1 MWHRKSLVGVVIV
14 IGILSGSLRAQSN
27 AGSITGTIT
36 DPTGANVT
44 SASITAV
51 DVATG
56 QVATTIS
63 SSAGDFRF
71 PSLQVGDYKVTVTS
85 KGFKSAERTSVVVQ
99 IGTTTTLE
107 ISLAAGSQTETVTI
121 TADAPQL
128 QTESSDVG
136 TVVTPRQVLD
146 LPLSTNGNAI
156 RNSQS
161 FVFLTPATYGTGT
174 GGGTFEGGVSG
185 GQAFGSEI
193 LFDGASLQ
201 VESFGDGFADE
212 ILPSVE
218 ATGEFKVL
226 IGGIPAQYGRT
237 SGGIQSYASKSG
249 TNLYHGTGFLIYR
262 DTAFDANTWFNN
274 RDRAVNGANAG
285 NVTPPDN
292 KKNYGLAFGG
302 PVRIPHLYD
311 GRDKTF
317 FFFAWEQFKN
327 TQGYAGLIT
336 LPTPANLTGDYSAN
350 LTTTVI
356 GTNPC
361 DGSNIYQGQIF
372 DPSTAK
378 TVGGVQCRTAYPGNI
393 IPAAQI
399 SPVAS
404 AISAYI
410 PKASTALTNNYNFA
424 GSYPIISTAES
435 MRFDHSLNQ
444 NNKFFVSYNVRDNV
458 RNNNLGGTL
467 QLPITPFITSQDLPT
482 HLIRG
487 GYDRIFSPTLLNH
500 LTVGFTR
507 VLNKEGFITPSLGK
521 DFSQLVGLPGGD
533 GLYFPGIAIQDST
546 SAFGNPVDP
555 HNDGYNSKI
564 SDNSFYLGDNVSF
577 TKGRHNLSI
586 GGEYRY
592 AISISS
598 FLSLHNG
605 TFDFSREQ
613 TAASVNSANGSGN
626 GFASFL
632 LGQVGSAT
640 VKQNFITSRN
650 IGQYEAL
657 YLQDEFK
664 VLKDLNLSLGIRYD
678 VDLPFKESHDFG
690 SQFSPAVINSGA
702 AGTGTLGALVFAG
715 SGSGKDGLSSRW
727 SNVYY
732 KNIEPRL
739 GFSYAPGFLNHKTVL
754 SASYSALNS
763 PILQWQQIYGGL
775 PAGYSNISQINNT
788 GNGFSPAELLD
799 PGSRATPLNL
809 HPGSFG
815 VPSIPTTASFDRSQ
829 RNGQDINYTKRDFGK
844 PGFDQTYT
852 ASVQQE
858 FAPDLIFTLGYLGER
873 GVHLGSNLLY
883 LNDINPSNFTLG
895 TKLSDPF
902 DGSGAAV
909 DGVASPFAGFTG
921 NVAQALRPYPQY
933 NRVNTGAYG
942 ENHGQLSYNAL
953 TAKLERRY
961 RNGLNLLA
969 SYTWSK
975 ILTDTGNIIGGSLGG
990 AYTSSI
996 QNPFNPKG
1004 EKSVSPQ
1011 DVPQIFVVSYLY
1023 DLPVGKGRAFLNN
1036 NKFVDYAIG
1045 GWSVSGIQ
1053 RYQSG
1058 QPNGFGCATG
1068 VPGFDNCIR
1077 YTLVPGVQLQSD
1089 ARRSGKFNP
1098 TTDVWYN
1105 PKAVVDQNQG
1115 PAFQANGGAYTFGT
1129 KPQYQSN
1136 DRGFAFLEEDFAL
1149 IKRTHITEQL
1159 ALQFRVETFNA
1170 FNRHVFGGPDGN
1182 PNDPGFGTV
1191 GGLNNSPRA
1200 LQLTLRAEF

>member
-1 MWHRKSLVGVVIV
+1 MMLGRGLLKIFIVVSLLVG
-14 IGILSGSLRAQSN
+14 SLLAQSN
-27 AGSITGTIT
+27 AGSITGTVA
-36 DPTGANVT
+36 DPVGAAIAG
-44 SASITAV
+44 ASVTAV
-51 DVATG
+51 NEETG
-56 QVATTIS
+56 QAATTVS
-63 SSAGDFRF
+63 SSSGDFRF
-71 PSLQVGDYKVTVTS
+71 PSLQVGNYKVTVTS
-85 KGFKSAERTSVVVQ
+85 QGFKASQKTNVVVQ
-99 IGTTTTLE
+99 IATTTALG
-107 ISLAAGSQTETVTI
+107 ISLETGSQAETVTV

-249 TNLYHGTGFLIYR
+249 TNLLHGTAFFIYR
-262 DTAFDANTWFNN
+262 DTNFDANNYFNK
-274 RDRAVNGANAG
+274 G
-285 NVTPPDN
+285 NPVPPDN
-292 KKNYGLAFGG
+292 KRNYGGAFGG
-302 PVRIPHLYD
+302 PVHIPHIYD

-327 TQGYAGLIT
+327 TQGYTNLIT

-350 LTTTVI
+350 LTTKQI
-356 GTNPC
+356 GINPC
-361 DGSNIYQGQIF
+361 DQSPVFQGQIF
-372 DPSTAK
+372 DPGTAT
-378 TVGGVQCRTAYPGNI
+378 TVGGLQCRTAYPGNI
-393 IPAAQI
+393 IPASQI
-399 SPVAS
+399 SPVAA
-404 AISAYI
+404 AIATYI
-410 PKASTALTNNYNFA
+410 PKASNAVTLNYNFA
-424 GSYPIISTAES
+424 GSYPIVSTVES

-467 QLPITPFITSQDLPT
+467 QLPVTSFITSQDLPT

-487 GYDRIFSPTLLNH
+487 GYDHIFSPTLLNH
-500 LTVGFTR
+500 LTIGFTR

-521 DFSQLVGLPGGD
+521 DFSQLVGLPGGS
-533 GLYFPGIAIQDST
+533 GPYFPGIAIHDDT

-564 SDNSFYLGDNVSF
+564 SDNSFYLGDNVSL
-577 TKGRHNLSI
+577 TKGRHNVSI

-592 AISISS
+592 AISVSS
-598 FLSLHNG
+598 FLSLHSG
-605 TFDFSREQ
+605 TFDFYREQ
-613 TAASVNSANGSGN
+613 TAASVDTAAGSGN

-632 LGQVGSAT
+632 LGQVAAAT

-650 IGQYEAL
+650 IGQYQAL
-657 YLQDEFK
+657 YIQDEYK
-664 VLKDLNLSLGIRYD
+664 ITKDLNLSLGLRYD

-690 SQFSPAVINSGA
+690 SQFSPDVINTGV
-702 AGTGTLGALVFAG
+702 AGTGTKGALVFAG
-715 SGSGKDGLSSRW
+715 SGTGKDGVSSRW

-739 GFSYAPGFLNHKTVL
+739 GFSYAPSFLNHKTVF

-788 GNGFSPAELLD
+788 GQGFSPGELLD
-799 PGSRATPLNL
+799 PGSRATAANL
-809 HPGSFG
+809 HPGAYG
-815 VPSIPTTASFDRSQ
+815 VPAIPTEASFDRSQ
-829 RNGQDINYTKRDFGK
+829 RNGQSINYTRRDFGK
-844 PGFDQTYT
+844 PGFDQTFS

-883 LNDINPSNFTLG
+883 LNDINPQNFALG
-895 TKLSDPF
+895 TKLSDSF
-902 DGSGAAV
+902 DGSGAPV
-909 DGVASPFAGFTG
+909 DGIASPYVGFTG
-921 NVAQALRPYPQY
+921 NVSQALRPYPQFSF
-933 NRVNTGAYG
+933 VNTGAYG

-996 QNPFNPKG
+996 QNPFNLRA

-1011 DVPQIFVVSYLY
+1011 DVPHIFVVSYLY

-1036 NKFVDYAIG
+1036 NKLVDYAIG

-1077 YTLVPGVQLQSD
+1077 YTLVDGQQLQSP

-1098 TTDVWYN
+1098 VTDRWYN
-1105 PKAVVDQNQG
+1105 TAAIVDQNDG
-1115 PAFQANGGAYTFGT
+1115 NHLQANGGAYTFGN

-1136 DRGFAFLEEDFAL
+1136 DRGFAFIEEDFSL

-1159 ALQFRVETFNA
+1159 ALQIRGEVFNA
-1170 FNRHVFGGPDGN
+1170 FNRAIFSGPNGN
-1182 PNDPGFGTV
+1182 PHDPGFGQV
-1191 GGLNNSPRA
+1191 GGQNNSPRA
-1200 LQLTLRAEF
+1200 LQLTIRAEF